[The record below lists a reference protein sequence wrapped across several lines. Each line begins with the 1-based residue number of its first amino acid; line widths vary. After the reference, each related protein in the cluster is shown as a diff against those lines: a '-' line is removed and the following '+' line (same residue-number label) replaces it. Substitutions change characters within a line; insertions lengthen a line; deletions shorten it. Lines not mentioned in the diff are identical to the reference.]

1 MDVDDVDP
9 VLRQYSLPPRLSGA
23 SQRAFDDGS
32 DSGQFS
38 HHLRNS
44 EPPYAVPMAY
54 PSQYPYATTPSPFTP
69 AASPPPGPIYGS
81 SAQGSHQR
89 FYSPEISPA
98 QTNLELPPPLMMPPP
113 PPPLPPATEPFTPMA
128 GKAFNREHVIWE
140 FTAVRMELQN
150 LQQAMH
156 HVQDEN
162 KALLQQN
169 SLLRNYIKQLA
180 HNTHQKVEGLER
192 QFLMTQSTARKP
204 KRQEDEDGEVAIVEN
219 LPPKVK
225 EEEERAKQSKTAAKS
240 NEIKISKALVREIF
254 KIFLGITKLNETD
267 AIPVMEEIYDRNSL
281 PFVRGSSEIHQVCFH
296 WNRDLH
302 DKHNHETLSILL
314 EHAELR
320 GPDLV
325 QDVRKF
331 LAMITTPDLR
341 KVFDDQFNRLKKVAK
356 GTHIKKEED
365 GITVN
370 KNRDTRAKGKL
381 EARSRKR
388 EVLPDGHEYRDPKY
402 DAAYAYQLLS
412 DDDDVPVTNA
422 NEPRVFISH
431 APLYRSKLLN
441 DMWDAIDAIP
451 DPSNPRQYTFEGR
464 LRRWMVDLEWLA
476 EHPEANNEEMIADNG
491 RLWGDTED
499 PEETIARL
507 KKASADKKSRKR
519 KTVAEDGA
527 NGGPSTSKPQPQK
540 SMRRTRSQ
548 TARLREIEDEAA
560 MTHNDDDLFS

>member
-1 MDVDDVDP
+1 MGV
-9 VLRQYSLPPRLSGA
+9 R
-23 SQRAFDDGS
+23 
-32 DSGQFS
+32 
-38 HHLRNS
+38 
-44 EPPYAVPMAY
+44 
-54 PSQYPYATTPSPFTP
+54 
-69 AASPPPGPIYGS
+69 
-81 SAQGSHQR
+81 
-89 FYSPEISPA
+89 IS
-98 QTNLELPPPLMMPPP
+98 
-113 PPPLPPATEPFTPMA
+113 
-128 GKAFNREHVIWE
+128 
-140 FTAVRMELQN
+140 
-150 LQQAMH
+150 
-156 HVQDEN
+156 
-162 KALLQQN
+162 
-169 SLLRNYIKQLA
+169 
-180 HNTHQKVEGLER
+180 
-192 QFLMTQSTARKP
+192 TQSTARKP
-204 KRQEDEDGEVAIVEN
+204 KCQEDEDGEVAIIEN

-240 NEIKISKALVREIF
+240 NEIKALVREIF

-281 PFVRGSSEIHQVCFH
+281 PFVRGSSEIHQVRFH
-296 WNRDLH
+296 WNRDLR
-302 DKHNHETLSILL
+302 DKHNRETLSILL

-325 QDVRKF
+325 QDVGKF

-412 DDDDVPVTNA
+412 DDDDAPVTNA

-441 DMWDAIDAIP
+441 DMWDAIDVIP
-451 DPSNPRQYTFEGR
+451 DPSNPRQYTVRRRGEPIQRMPVRTKGFEGR

-499 PEETIARL
+499 PAEMIARL
-507 KKASADKKSRKR
+507 KRASADKKSRKR

-527 NGGPSTSKPQPQK
+527 NGGPK
-540 SMRRTRSQ
+540 
-548 TARLREIEDEAA
+548 INVED
-560 MTHNDDDLFS
+560 